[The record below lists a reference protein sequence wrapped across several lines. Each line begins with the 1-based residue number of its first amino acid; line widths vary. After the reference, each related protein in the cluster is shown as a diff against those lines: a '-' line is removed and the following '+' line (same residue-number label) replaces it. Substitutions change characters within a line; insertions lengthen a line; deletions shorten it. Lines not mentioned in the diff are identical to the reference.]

1 MNDLEMARS
10 MVPLKTQRRS
20 ALLGHSQCDG
30 KNTSKLNLQ
39 DVIPPPSEHYPL
51 LAPHTV
57 HLRVTQQEAWLGTEK
72 SHSSQRI
79 IWKDI
84 TEQILARWPQ
94 VRDASIGILFPTIYG
109 YQNTLGSAVGEE
121 VGNGGENLSEQRS
134 RVLSHLLCAH
144 LPFPACHPPTL
155 PPPASLFC
163 R

>member
-51 LAPHTV
+51 LAPHIV

-84 TEQILARWPQ
+84 TEQILAR
-94 VRDASIGILFPTIYG
+94 
-109 YQNTLGSAVGEE
+109 
-121 VGNGGENLSEQRS
+121 
-134 RVLSHLLCAH
+134 
-144 LPFPACHPPTL
+144 
-155 PPPASLFC
+155 
-163 R
+163 